1 MYDERIE
8 QLISAALADGVL
20 TEKEKQVLFKKAQEQ
35 GIDLD
40 EFEMVVDARL
50 YEIEKAKKVR
60 DEKDIKQSAPKSG
73 KYGDV
78 RKCPACGAIVGAFVG
93 VCEECGYEFSNIAA
107 NASAQ
112 KFYEVLSNEE
122 DYEKQLKIIETFP
135 IPNAKA
141 DLLEFLTALKPR
153 VLDTSDSEYAAAY
166 LKKYSECIEKAKAT
180 FPNDKLLREFVDD
193 FDNLKSQLKKNE
205 RKDVTIGIVGAF
217 LPLFLAITLPLLIS
231 FTNKKIQ
238 EHKVER
244 CITYINEGQADKAKE
259 ILPTIKFKKKT
270 VRTFYDVA
278 IKLVEFY
285 VDKGD
290 IDKAYD
296 VYGNYTPRKPNKFPY
311 NKSLRTREGTDGHCR
326 NLIKDAY
333 IAHQQYDEALKCVD
347 VTDKAYDAEKYYKFM
362 SDVIYHLCKNGK
374 KSEAKNFVA
383 EYSIWFERNVDTNSS
398 YKDGEYSY
406 SKAKARLLKVIAN
419 Y

>member
-1 MYDERIE
+1 MYDEKIE

-20 TEKEKQVLFKKAQEQ
+20 TEKEKQILFKRAQEQ

-40 EFEMVVDARL
+40 EFEMVLDARL
-50 YEIEKAKKVR
+50 YEAELAEIEKVKK
-60 DEKDIKQSAPKSG
+60 EKEQSAPKSS

-78 RKCPACGAIVGAFVG
+78 RKCPACGAIVGAYMG
-93 VCEECGYEFSNIAA
+93 VCTECGYEFSNIDA

-112 KFYEVLSNEE
+112 KFYEALSKE
-122 DYEKQLKIIETFP
+122 DDDEKQLKIIETFP

-153 VLDTSDSEYAAAY
+153 VLDTSDSEKAGAY
-166 LKKYSECIEKAKAT
+166 LKKYSECIEKAKVV
-180 FPNDKLLREFVDD
+180 FPNDKLLRPFIDD

-205 RKDVTIGIVGAF
+205 RKDVTIGLVGAF
-217 LPLFLAITLPLLIS
+217 LPLFLAIALPLLIS

-259 ILPTIKFKKKT
+259 LLPTIKFKKKT
-270 VRTFYDVA
+270 VGAFYDVA
-278 IKLVEFY
+278 TKLVEFY
-285 VDKGD
+285 VNEGD

-296 VYGNYTPRKPNKFPY
+296 VYGKCTPRKPNKYPY
-311 NKSLRTREGTDGHCR
+311 RSLWSREGTGGYYRD
-326 NLIKDAY
+326 LIKNAY
-333 IAHQQYDEALKCVD
+333 IAQQQYDKALKCVNMQ
-347 VTDKAYDAEKYYKFM
+347 DKASYADEYYKFM
-362 SDVIYHLCKNGK
+362 SDVIYYLCKNGK

-383 EYSIWFERNVDTNSS
+383 EYSTWFERNVDTNSI